1 MKLYLN
7 NVGVIKDS
15 TIMLDGLTVI
25 TGKNSSGKT
34 TVGKTMYSLLSASND
49 LEEAFENSKRRYI
62 ISKIS
67 DVGKVLKISRLVS
80 FRLNESHRS
89 KDLLFVLATK
99 RFLRFDNEQLQ
110 NYLYDLNNRVD
121 ELSLLE
127 YIDYFYSDNGYMSIE
142 TVKKHFEDWKKQ
154 ALDII
159 YTTNKFIL
167 EDQSYYIFNKDR
179 TRAFLTHEFN
189 NQIKPVKHKRCVST
203 IRFFDNETDIV
214 DIKVRSNS
222 SFEFSNDSSFYYP
235 FDRCI
240 YIDNPYIIDD
250 LDKYNYIQHSQ
261 FGMYDARQME
271 SFITSEYIKDHNEIL
286 CDLLLNHTIKNFFDH
301 SELQDKYKE
310 VFEKINKIVPG
321 EFEQDSEGYYYISNG
336 SRLSVK
342 NLATGS
348 KMFFI
353 IKKLLI
359 NGLINDKTMLI
370 LDEPESHLHPE
381 WINKFAEILV
391 ALIKEIKV
399 NVLLTTHSPNLLLAL
414 NVYSKKMNIEKN
426 SHFYLAEKMDDGY
439 FSQIRNIDNSI
450 GEGYS
455 HLSIPI
461 VEMNLELEKFN
472 GE

>member
-159 YTTNKFIL
+159 
-167 EDQSYYIFNKDR
+167 
-179 TRAFLTHEFN
+179 
-189 NQIKPVKHKRCVST
+189 
-203 IRFFDNETDIV
+203 
-214 DIKVRSNS
+214 
-222 SFEFSNDSSFYYP
+222 
-235 FDRCI
+235 
-240 YIDNPYIIDD
+240 
-250 LDKYNYIQHSQ
+250 
-261 FGMYDARQME
+261 
-271 SFITSEYIKDHNEIL
+271 
-286 CDLLLNHTIKNFFDH
+286 
-301 SELQDKYKE
+301 
-310 VFEKINKIVPG
+310 
-321 EFEQDSEGYYYISNG
+321 
-336 SRLSVK
+336 
-342 NLATGS
+342 
-348 KMFFI
+348 
-353 IKKLLI
+353 
-359 NGLINDKTMLI
+359 
-370 LDEPESHLHPE
+370 
-381 WINKFAEILV
+381 
-391 ALIKEIKV
+391 
-399 NVLLTTHSPNLLLAL
+399 
-414 NVYSKKMNIEKN
+414 
-426 SHFYLAEKMDDGY
+426 
-439 FSQIRNIDNSI
+439 
-450 GEGYS
+450 
-455 HLSIPI
+455 
-461 VEMNLELEKFN
+461 
-472 GE
+472 

>member
-271 SFITSEYIKDHNEIL
+271 SFITSEDIKDHNEIL
-286 CDLLLNHTIKNFFDH
+286 CDFL
-301 SELQDKYKE
+301 
-310 VFEKINKIVPG
+310 
-321 EFEQDSEGYYYISNG
+321 
-336 SRLSVK
+336 
-342 NLATGS
+342 
-348 KMFFI
+348 
-353 IKKLLI
+353 
-359 NGLINDKTMLI
+359 
-370 LDEPESHLHPE
+370 
-381 WINKFAEILV
+381 
-391 ALIKEIKV
+391 
-399 NVLLTTHSPNLLLAL
+399 
-414 NVYSKKMNIEKN
+414 
-426 SHFYLAEKMDDGY
+426 
-439 FSQIRNIDNSI
+439 
-450 GEGYS
+450 
-455 HLSIPI
+455 
-461 VEMNLELEKFN
+461 
-472 GE
+472 